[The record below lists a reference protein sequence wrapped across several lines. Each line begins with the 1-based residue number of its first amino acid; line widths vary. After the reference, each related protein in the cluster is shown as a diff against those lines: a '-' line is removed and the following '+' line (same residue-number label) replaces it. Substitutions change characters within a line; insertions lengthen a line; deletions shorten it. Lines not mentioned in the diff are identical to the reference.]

1 MILSSRR
8 LFKKEEPSEE
18 AKKFVVVCEGSKRED
33 HYFRYFEMM
42 DSRIEVEIISPE
54 DGDNNSP
61 TGLIEKVRRL
71 TSIGP
76 EGEKPKYELTE
87 DDEIWFVIDT
97 DTWGEKIGELRTEV
111 AAETSLNMFVAQSN
125 PCFEVWLCYHFSEGV
140 QDFIGMK
147 VADNWKTHLPTVVKP
162 GGFDSKKHPILIR
175 QALDSAKE
183 NYQENEAGEPA
194 LGTTQVF
201 QLAEKIYEI
210 IGKKIDSALL
220 KMTKE

>member
-1 MILSSRR
+1 MILSSGR

-18 AKKFVVVCEGSKRED
+18 AKKFVIVCEGGKRED

-54 DGDNNSP
+54 DGDDNSP
-61 TGLIEKVRRL
+61 TGLIKKVKRL

-76 EGEKPKYELTE
+76 EGEKPKYELRE
-87 DDEIWFVIDT
+87 EDEIWFVIDT
-97 DTWGEKIGELRTEV
+97 DTWGDKIDELRTKV
-111 AAETSLNMFVAQSN
+111 AAENELNMFVAQSN
-125 PCFEVWLCYHFSEGV
+125 PCFEVWLCYHFSHAV
-140 QDFIGMK
+140 QDFTGMN
-147 VADNWKTHLPTVVKP
+147 VADNWKQHLPQVHA

-175 QALDSAKE
+175 QALDSARE

-194 LGTTQVF
+194 VGRTQLF
-201 QLAEKIYEI
+201 RLAERIYAV

-220 KMTKE
+220 KVERY